1 VPPTRLTR
9 GIERPLQLDAF
20 ANDIKR
26 WGRELG
32 FQQIAIADLDVTAY
46 RERFERWLAAG
57 RHGEMKY
64 LERAVDLRFD
74 PSRLVPGSCR
84 AIVAR
89 MDYQPPDTQP
99 LQILERPDLGYVS
112 RYALGRDYHK
122 VVRGRLRAL
131 ARRINERSGDARV
144 RAYTDSAPILEKA
157 LAEKAGLGWIGKH
170 TLLLNRA
177 AGSWFFLGEVLTDLP
192 LPIDAPDAA
201 DHCGR
206 CSACMTVCP
215 TSAITGPRQ
224 LDARRCISYLTIE
237 HKGAIPL
244 ELRSLIG
251 NRIFGCDDCQLVCPW
266 NRFAQTSAEAD
277 FMPRHALDRTP
288 LLDLFGWSEA
298 EFLART
304 EGSALRR
311 INYQQWQRN
320 VAVALGNAPY
330 DPRIVAALRQRRPD
344 ASALL
349 ADHIDWAVERQL
361 ERQRIME
368 S

>member
-1 VPPTRLTR
+1 MS
-9 GIERPLQLDAF
+9 LDAF
-20 ANDIKR
+20 ANDIKQ

-32 FQQIAIADLDVTAY
+32 FQQIAITDLDVTVY
-46 RERFERWLAAG
+46 RERYKRWLGEG

-64 LERAVDLRFD
+64 LERRMELRFD
-74 PSRLVPGSCR
+74 PSRLVAGSCR

-99 LQILERPDLGYVS
+99 LQILEQPDLGYIS

-131 ARRINERSGDARV
+131 ARRINDRDGAV
-144 RAYTDSAPILEKA
+144 QLRAFTDSAPILEKA

-170 TLLLNRA
+170 TLLLNRS

-192 LPIDAPDAA
+192 LPIDSPTPE

-206 CSACMTVCP
+206 CRACITVCP
-215 TSAITGPRQ
+215 TAAITGPRQ

-237 HKGAIPL
+237 YKGAIPL
-244 ELRSLIG
+244 ELRAPIG

-266 NRFAQTSAEAD
+266 NRFAQASAEAD
-277 FMPRHALDRTP
+277 FLPRHALDRTP
-288 LLDLFGWSEA
+288 LLDLFGWSEV

-311 INYQQWQRN
+311 INYEQWQRN
-320 VAVALGNAPY
+320 VAVALGNAPF
-330 DPRIVAALRQRRPD
+330 DPRIVAALRQSRVD
-344 ASALL
+344 ASVLVAE
-349 ADHIDWAVERQL
+349 HIDWALERQL
-361 ERQRIME
+361 EAR
-368 S
+368 

>member
-1 VPPTRLTR
+1 MPPTRLTR

-144 RAYTDSAPILEKA
+144 RAYTDSAPVLEKA

-344 ASALL
+344 AWALL